1 MSNGNVESLISSR
14 LYQTLK
20 WLGLI
25 GCPCLAL
32 IFNGVDSI
40 WGMADP
46 THSMAIV
53 NVVGLSIGI
62 ILAFSQ
68 EATAQDKE
76 KIEEEEKEEEET
88 SSN

>member
-1 MSNGNVESLISSR
+1 M
-14 LYQTLK
+14 T
-20 WLGLI
+20 
-25 GCPCLAL
+25 
-32 IFNGVDSI
+32 
-40 WGMADP
+40 DP
-46 THSMAIV
+46 AHSMAIV

-76 KIEEEEKEEEET
+76 KIEEEEEKEEEET